1 MAKHSKQDEARKV
14 ERLIAPFRITDGR
27 SFRLHDIDP
36 GDTRGLTDGREA
48 RALLERGVERL
59 AKLQQ
64 RLYAADCWS
73 LLLVFQAMDAA
84 GKDGAIAHVMSGI
97 NPQGCQVYSFK
108 APSAEELDHD
118 FLWRTARCLP
128 EGGRIGIFNRSY
140 YEEVLVVRVHPE
152 LLAAQRLPE
161 AAGPKLWKH
170 RFDSIVDHERH
181 LTRNGTRVLKFFL
194 HVSKKEQKRRFL
206 DRLEQPEKNWKFSL
220 GDVRERGLW
229 REYMDAYEDMI
240 RHTATPE
247 APWFVVPADHKW
259 FARLV
264 VSAAIVDAMKKL
276 DLRFPT
282 VDRAQKKTLKAA
294 EAALRRKGA

>member
-1 MAKHSKQDEARKV
+1 MRG
-14 ERLIAPFRITDGR
+14 LIKPFRVTNGR
-27 SFRLHDIDP
+27 RFRLKHFSPD
-36 GDTRGLTDGREA
+36 DTSGIESSDDA
-48 RALLERGVERL
+48 
-59 AKLQQ
+59 AKLLARQLDSLWEQQ
-64 RLYAADCWS
+64 EKLYAQGTWAI
-73 LLLVFQAMDAA
+73 LLIFQAMDAA
-84 GKDGAIAHVMSGI
+84 GKDSTIKHVMSGI
-97 NPQGCQVYSFK
+97 NPQGCSVSSFK
-108 APSAEELDHD
+108 APSAEELGHD
-118 FLWRTARCLP
+118 FLWRTTLRLP
-128 EGGRIGIFNRSY
+128 ERGHIGVFNRSY

-152 LLAAQRLPE
+152 ILGAQRLPPAVMSKRIWRE
-161 AAGPKLWKH
+161 
-170 RFDSIVDHERH
+170 RFEDITCFERH
-181 LTRNGTRVLKFFL
+181 LQRSGVAVLKFFL
-194 HVSKKEQKRRFL
+194 HVSKDEQKKRFL
-206 DRLEQPEKNWKFSL
+206 DRLDTPSKNWKFAL

-229 REYMDAYEDMI
+229 REYMEAYEDMI

>member
-1 MAKHSKQDEARKV
+1 MRGLIKPFRVTNGRRFQLKDFSPDDTGGIGSKDEAAK
-14 ERLIAPFRITDGR
+14 
-27 SFRLHDIDP
+27 
-36 GDTRGLTDGREA
+36 
-48 RALLERGVERL
+48 LLVRGVESL
-59 AKLQQ
+59 CEQQ
-64 RLYAADCWS
+64 EKLYAQGTWAI
-73 LLLVFQAMDAA
+73 LLIFQAMDAA
-84 GKDGAIAHVMSGI
+84 GKDSTIKHVMSGI
-97 NPQGCQVYSFK
+97 NPQGCQVSSFK
-108 APSAEELDHD
+108 APSAEELAHD
-118 FLWRTARCLP
+118 FLWRTTLRLP
-128 EGGRIGIFNRSY
+128 ERGHIGVFNRSY

-152 LLAAQRLPE
+152 ILGAQRLPPAIVSKKIWQE
-161 AAGPKLWKH
+161 
-170 RFDSIVDHERH
+170 RFEDITGFERH
-181 LTRNGTRVLKFFL
+181 LQRSGIAVLKFFL
-194 HVSKKEQKRRFL
+194 HVSKDEQKKRFL
-206 DRLEQPEKNWKFSL
+206 ERLETPSKNWKFAL

-240 RHTATPE
+240 RHTATPD